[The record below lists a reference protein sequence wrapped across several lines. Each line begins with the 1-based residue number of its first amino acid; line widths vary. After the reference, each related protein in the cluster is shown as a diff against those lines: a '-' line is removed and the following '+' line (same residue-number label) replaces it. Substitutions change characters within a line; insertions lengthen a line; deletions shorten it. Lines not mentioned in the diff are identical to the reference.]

1 MSKTGGRQI
10 ARESPTARP
19 WPISSDI
26 RASRMRNLAS
36 GGGPSGFHPAKTC
49 TPGTRGRG
57 SGPYPY
63 ANRAVRR
70 LAGRHQSGGQL
81 QRFNMDEIVAAGV
94 DKHRREIHF
103 FGHCLEI
110 GQFCTPVE
118 QSSEEHRRNTVNNR
132 NQPRIPELTLRI
144 ETTQRQIRSQ
154 ISQRRNQRASR
165 NGKTGLADANLF
177 GEFGGTLNGRHIQ
190 GKGATRRISRKKHL
204 ILRDGIIVR
213 CSRIHRNA
221 AAVSSSCPR
230 KSVSGAGR

>member
-144 ETTQRQIRSQ
+144 ETIEGFFLGTSIPMVPFPGIGAIIRIPRAERFSA
-154 ISQRRNQRASR
+154 ISSCNFFIA
-165 NGKTGLADANLF
+165 
-177 GEFGGTLNGRHIQ
+177 
-190 GKGATRRISRKKHL
+190 ATRIPASGTIS
-204 ILRDGIIVR
+204 
-213 CSRIHRNA
+213 
-221 AAVSSSCPR
+221 
-230 KSVSGAGR
+230 

>member
-154 ISQRRNQRASR
+154 ISQRRNNALPATERPDWPMPIFSANSEERSTAVIYKARVPPAESPVR
-165 NGKTGLADANLF
+165 NT
-177 GEFGGTLNGRHIQ
+177 
-190 GKGATRRISRKKHL
+190 
-204 ILRDGIIVR
+204 
-213 CSRIHRNA
+213 
-221 AAVSSSCPR
+221 
-230 KSVSGAGR
+230 